1 MPLALP
7 PHRLLERKL
16 VTGFRPVMEIAITIT
31 AVPSQEDML
40 LDAAAA
46 LQRELNG
53 ALEFRWLARGEAMDL
68 ILPAGEK
75 PPSHQPSP
83 QGEREPAPQFSP
95 RGEKELEPQ
104 SAPQAEGRA
113 PSQPSQPG
121 HSPLAGEGWGE
132 GELSQLKEMVAAAVA
147 GRPLDWCVQGTAGRK
162 KRMLIADMDSTII
175 GQESLDEMAELRGIR
190 PEIAAITGRSMR
202 GELDFEAGLRERI
215 GLLKGLRAA
224 DLEHVL
230 HDRITLNSGARTLVE
245 TMKANG
251 AHTVLV
257 SGSFTI
263 FTHTVSAR
271 AGFARDRANVLLW
284 ENGHL
289 ASVAEPIL
297 GREAKLATAKEE
309 AAAHGLSPR
318 EVIAV
323 GDGANDLDMLK
334 WAGLSVAYRA
344 KPVVAAQADASVNH
358 TDLTALLY
366 FQGYTRDE
374 FVS

>member
-1 MPLALP
+1 
-7 PHRLLERKL
+7 
-16 VTGFRPVMEIAITIT
+16 MEIAITIT
-31 AVPSQEDML
+31 AVPSQEDLL
-40 LDAAAA
+40 LDVAAA

-53 ALEFRWLARGEAMDL
+53 ALEFRWLAQGEAMDL

-75 PPSHQPSP
+75 TSS
-83 QGEREPAPQFSP
+83 
-95 RGEKELEPQ
+95 
-104 SAPQAEGRA
+104 PQAETGT
-113 PSQPSQPG
+113 PSQPSQPSL
-121 HSPLAGEGWGE
+121 SPLAAEGRGD

-147 GRPLDWCVQGTAGRK
+147 GRPLDWCVQPAAGRK

-175 GQESLDEMAELRGIR
+175 GQESLDEMAGLRGIR

-271 AGFARDRANVLLW
+271 AGFARDHANVLLW

-289 ASVAEPIL
+289 AGVAEPIL
-297 GREAKLATAKEE
+297 GREAKLAAAKEE

-334 WAGLSVAYRA
+334 WAGLSVAFRA